1 MKSEYQESQESQRRK
16 SLKMI
21 KDNNLVFY
29 GGQGG
34 GLFLGAG
41 RNFVLSDG
49 YNNLYELIRNDV
61 IRYFFEN
68 KISWWGGDNPTGH
81 VLSSQ
86 IACLNHLFPLRND
99 KNAVLEIVK
108 SILPDF
114 IDVFEIET
122 DKSLPGF
129 IQFEAVSNND
139 HLNEGIPTRGSNCTS
154 IDALIFAQ
162 HKDGSK
168 WLIPIEW
175 KYTEYYQDE
184 NKATEG
190 YSQDPENCKGE
201 VRKRRYTDLINNSKQ
216 LKSGDHS
223 CYYYEPFYQ
232 LMRQTLWAE
241 QMILNKEKEIIKAD
255 NYIHLHVIPE
265 ENKDLLEKI
274 YPCSGLNMET
284 TWRAHLHNQ
293 DKYMI
298 ISPKDLLSKIRIF
311 NEKDQ
316 FSYLSTRYWM

>member
-1 MKSEYQESQESQRRK
+1 MKADYLEAERIRHLQ
-16 SLKMI
+16 MI
-21 KDNNLVFY
+21 RDKNPVYY
-29 GGQGG
+29 GAEGG
-34 GLFLGAG
+34 GYFLGDK
-41 RNFVLSDG
+41 RDFVLTER
-49 YNNLYELIRNDV
+49 YKNLYEPIREDA
-61 IRYFFEN
+61 ISYFREN
-68 KISWWGGDNPTGH
+68 NISWWGGAKPTGH

-86 IACLNHLFPLRND
+86 IACINHLFPIRND
-99 KNAVLEIVK
+99 KSSVLDLIK
-108 SILPDF
+108 NISSDF
-114 IDVFEIET
+114 VDVLEIET
-122 DKSLPGF
+122 DALMKGY
-129 IQFEAVSNND
+129 IQFEAVSQED
-139 HLNEGIPTRGSNCTS
+139 HLNEGLPTRGSNCTS
-154 IDALIFAQ
+154 VDALIYAL

-175 KYTEYYQDE
+175 KYTENYRDE

-190 YSQDPENCKGE
+190 LTHDPENCKGE

-216 LKSGDHS
+216 LKSEDHS
-223 CYYYEPFYQ
+223 CYYFEPFYQ

-316 FSYLSTRYWM
+316 FSYLSTRY